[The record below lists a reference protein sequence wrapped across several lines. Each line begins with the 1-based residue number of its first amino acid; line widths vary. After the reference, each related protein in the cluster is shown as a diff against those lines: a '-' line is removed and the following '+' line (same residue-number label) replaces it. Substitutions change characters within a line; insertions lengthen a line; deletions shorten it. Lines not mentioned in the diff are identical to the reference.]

1 MTLRGLVDHYGERV
15 RAHPVQELLAGVG
28 VAIGVALAFAV
39 LVANSSITSN
49 ARALVHGIAGSAQLQ
64 LGARSSDGFP
74 QALTE
79 QVRAL
84 PDVAVASPLLEQRA
98 LVAGPSGTRS
108 IDLVGVEKSIVDL
121 DGSVTRQLDPVTLVL
136 LQGGVMLP
144 STVAQQIGVP
154 TTGGTERRITLD
166 LRGRAQRVGVSA
178 VLGASAIG
186 PAADAALAIAPL
198 NRAQALS
205 ALPGRVTRI
214 LVAPKPGREAAAR
227 AELQQIGGGRLTVAP
242 VDREVA
248 LISQAAAPSYQAT
261 GFFAAI
267 AAICGTLLVFNAML
281 LTAPERRRSMAILR
295 VAAGYT
301 PGDIAQLLLFEAVV
315 LGVLASAA
323 GIALGVLLAKTVFSG
338 APSFLSF
345 AFALS
350 GNVSIPFGTVLAVGA
365 GGVLVTCVAA
375 APPLLDLRRGR
386 ALDAVEHEQGEAGQR
401 LPTAVRRA
409 MAVAALVLLAAAGVL
424 VAAEPAA
431 TVVAIGA
438 VTVAT
443 ALAIPTLCVG
453 AAQLAAWI
461 AARSDWHALDLA
473 AEGVRARTVRAST
486 LAAMAAVAVCGC
498 IAIEGAHRDVLRG
511 LDRNFA
517 QYLASGDIWVTSGGA
532 ENSLTT
538 ESFPAAAT
546 ARRLAAVPGVAH
558 VHPYYGS
565 LLDVSDRRVWV
576 IARGAHDAAPIPPS
590 QLIDGDLR
598 TATARLRTGRWVA
611 VSNALARQQHAG
623 VGQVLALPTPAGV
636 KRYRVAAITT
646 NLGWGPGAVIMSAD
660 RYRRDWLGPQPSAIE
675 LQLDPGADQLA
686 TRRAVQASLGSG
698 SALRAQ
704 TTPERDAQFRAL
716 ARDGLVRL
724 SQIALMLVIA
734 AALSLAA
741 GTVAAIWQRRVS
753 LAVLRISGH
762 LPGELWHVLLLE
774 AGIVLGTGSL
784 AGLAA
789 GAVGHRLLARWL
801 ADTTGYP
808 APFALNIGQVAV
820 VVVSIVGAALAL
832 IALAS
837 AQAAHVDQRMAFHE

>member
-74 QALTE
+74 QTLTE
-79 QVRAL
+79 RVRAL
-84 PDVAVASPLLEQRA
+84 PAVAVASPLLEQRA

-154 TTGGTERRITLD
+154 IDGGIERRITLD

-186 PAADAALAIAPL
+186 PAADAALAITPL
-198 NRAQALS
+198 NRAQALA

-214 LVAPKPGREAAAR
+214 LVTPKPGREAAAR
-227 AELQQIGGGRLTVAP
+227 AELQRLAAGRLTVAP

-301 PGDIAQLLLFEAVV
+301 PGDIAQMLLFEAVV
-315 LGVLASAA
+315 LGTLASAA
-323 GIALGVLLAKTVFSG
+323 GIALGVVLAQTVFAG

-350 GNVSIPFGTVLAVGA
+350 GNVSIPLGTVLAVGA

-401 LPTAVRRA
+401 LPAAVRHA
-409 MAVAALVLLAAAGVL
+409 MAAAALVLLAAAGLL

-443 ALAIPTLCVG
+443 ALAIPTMCVG
-453 AAQLAAWI
+453 AAQLAAWV
-461 AARSDWHALDLA
+461 AARLDWHALDLA

-558 VHPYYGS
+558 VHTYYGS
-565 LLDVSDRRVWV
+565 LLDIGDRRVWV

-598 TATARLRTGRWVA
+598 TATARLRTGRWIA
-611 VSNALARQQHAG
+611 VSNALARQQHVT
-623 VGQVLALPTPAGV
+623 VGHTFALPTPAGV

-675 LQLDPGADQLA
+675 LQLGPGADPLA
-686 TRRAVQASLGSG
+686 TRRAVQAALGPG

-724 SQIALMLVIA
+724 SQIALMLVAA

-741 GTVAAIWQRRVS
+741 GTVAAIWQRRIS

-762 LPGELWHVLLLE
+762 LPGELWQVLLLE

-820 VVVSIVGAALAL
+820 VVVSIVGAALAF

-837 AQAAHVDQRMAFHE
+837 ARAAHVDQRMAFHE